1 LIQIFKYGGYYA
13 VYGTSLGA
21 TIVGIA
27 YIYFI
32 PESVTTRSTLD
43 DETSSSATSENV
55 GVCGGVVNFISTGNR
70 ILVSMLQN
78 FLRS

>member
-1 LIQIFKYGGYYA
+1 MIQIFKYGGYYA

-32 PESVTTRSTLD
+32 PESVTTRTTLD
-43 DETSSSATSENV
+43 DETSSPTSENV
-55 GVCGGVVNFISTGNR
+55 GVCGSVVNFISTGNR
-70 ILVSMLQN
+70 ILVSM
-78 FLRS
+78 